1 MQLTTQ
7 RLFASRISA
16 WIGTAFLALLAFALP
31 ASAQTLGKDYT
42 LVEPPQATETPGKI
56 EVIEF
61 FSYGCPHCKDFHPLV
76 TAWAAKQ
83 SQDVVFKRVP
93 VTFGRAAWTTLGKL
107 YYALETSGDLAKL
120 DGAVFHAIHEDRTNL
135 FDDRSIIEWV
145 HKQGA
150 DPKKFSDAYS
160 SFTVNS
166 KMARAEQ
173 LARAYKVDGV
183 PMVVVDGKY
192 VVKGQSFQDV
202 LNSADQLI
210 AKVRSENG
218 AKGKKK

>member
-1 MQLTTQ
+1 MLLNAQ
-7 RLFASRISA
+7 RPFSS
-16 WIGTAFLALLAFALP
+16 WIAAACLALATFALP
-31 ASAQTLGKDYT
+31 AAAQTAGKDYT
-42 LVEPPQATETPGKI
+42 LVEPPQTTDAPGKI

-61 FSYGCPHCKDFHPLV
+61 FSYGCPHCNDFHPLI
-76 TAWAAKQ
+76 TRWAAKQ

-145 HKQGA
+145 HKQGS
-150 DPKKFSDAYS
+150 DPKKFSDALS

-202 LNSADQLI
+202 LNTADQLI
-210 AKVRSENG
+210 AKIRSESGAG